1 MLLLALDSSAGPASC
16 ALVNNQGILAS
27 AQVNTCLTHSQTLL
41 PMVEDMLRNADVSL
55 REIDAYAVSVG
66 PGSFTGIRIGVAAV
80 KGLAFPDDKPCIP
93 VSTLEAIAQ
102 NADGMPFAGVICPAM
117 DARCQQVYTAF
128 FFCDRGRLS
137 RIAPDAAL
145 SLEDWAKNAIS
156 FQKPLFCVGDGA
168 QLCYNI
174 LGESGYE
181 SILAP
186 VHLRY
191 QTAAG
196 VAAAALREASA
207 GRMISAN
214 ALQPLYLRLPQAE
227 RELKSRLAKEK

>member
-1 MLLLALDSSAGPASC
+1 MLILALDSSAGPASC
-16 ALVNNQGILAS
+16 ALVNDQGVLAS
-27 AQVNTCLTHSQTLL
+27 AQVNTRLTHSQTLL
-41 PMVEDMLRNADVSL
+41 PMVENMLHNAGVPL
-55 REIDAYAVSVG
+55 GEIDACAVSVG

-80 KGLAFPDDKPCIP
+80 KGIAFSDDKPCIP

-102 NADGMPFAGVICPAM
+102 NAHGMPFTGVICPAM
-117 DARCQQVYTAF
+117 DARCRQVYAAF
-128 FFCDRGRLS
+128 FFCDQGRLT

-145 SLEDWAKNAIS
+145 SLEDWARNAIS

-168 QLCYNI
+168 QLCYNT
-174 LGESGYE
+174 LSESGYE

-191 QTAAG
+191 QTAIG

-207 GRMISAN
+207 GPMMSAD

-227 RELKSRLAKEK
+227 RELKIRLAKEK

>member
-16 ALVNNQGILAS
+16 ALVNDQEILAS
-27 AQVNTCLTHSQTLL
+27 AQVNTRLTHSQTLL
-41 PMVEDMLRNADVSL
+41 PMVENMLHNADVSL
-55 REIDAYAVSVG
+55 REINAFAVSAG
-66 PGSFTGIRIGVAAV
+66 PGSFTGIRLGVAAV
-80 KGLAFPDDKPCIP
+80 TGMAFSEDKPCIP
-93 VSTLEAIAQ
+93 VSTLEAIAH
-102 NADGMPFAGVICPAM
+102 NADGIPFTGVVCPAM
-117 DARCQQVYTAF
+117 DARCRQVYAAF
-128 FFCDRGRLS
+128 FSCDQGSLS

-181 SILAP
+181 RILAP

-191 QTAAG
+191 QTAVG
-196 VAAAALREASA
+196 VAAAALHEASV
-207 GRMISAN
+207 GRMVSAD
-214 ALQPLYLRLPQAE
+214 ALRPLYLRLPQAE
-227 RELKSRLAKEK
+227 RELKSRLAK

>member
-16 ALVNNQGILAS
+16 ALVNDQEILAS
-27 AQVNTCLTHSQTLL
+27 AQVNTRLTHSQTLL
-41 PMVEDMLRNADVSL
+41 PMVENMLHNADVSL
-55 REIDAYAVSVG
+55 REINAFAVSAG

-80 KGLAFPDDKPCIP
+80 KGMAFSEDKPCIP
-93 VSTLEAIAQ
+93 VSTLEAIAH
-102 NADGMPFAGVICPAM
+102 NADGIPFTGVVCPAM
-117 DARCQQVYTAF
+117 DARCRQVYAAF
-128 FFCDRGRLS
+128 FSCDQGSLS

-181 SILAP
+181 RILAP

-191 QTAAG
+191 QTAVG
-196 VAAAALREASA
+196 VAAAALHEASV
-207 GRMISAN
+207 GRMVSAD
-214 ALQPLYLRLPQAE
+214 ALRPLYLRLPQAE
-227 RELKSRLAKEK
+227 RELKSRLAK